1 MTSSS
6 SSSVKNPGKV
16 AESTPNQSNLLI
28 SFCNQTSSPDFSL
41 GIFEPAS
48 KTSRWID
55 FSGLDDEYRNGIA
68 GVCGIARVGEN
79 FIVATQG
86 ASPILAIIDI
96 AEAKISQQFALHKCR
111 DPHSIVCSG
120 GYVYL
125 TSTGTNEIYRIY
137 LDENQF
143 GEEELFWSYPEVSYE
158 QDEIHLNGL
167 TVDNGNLIASCF
179 GPRNAEGSW
188 DSEGRV
194 FYVESGRT
202 VIDALRQPHS
212 PIVSNDRLLVAE
224 SAAFK
229 VRVYRKTA
237 DTRWDPER
245 VISLSGYARGL
256 ALSGDELVVGISASR
271 ELSRSQGKFLYAKQS
286 EPMDSKLVAV
296 DLRTGDTSW
305 FLDILLYGREPYD
318 LCAIDH
324 QADLLSETESLRSR
338 IRNMEYWVA
347 RNAADMGMMHD
358 QLNSLEA
365 VDSELVSVIIPTY
378 DRAIYLGDSI
388 RSVLAQTYSN
398 LELIVVD
405 DGSTDDTEAIVGEFQ
420 DPRLRYVRQPNR
432 GRSNA
437 RNHALS
443 LASGKFITFLDSDD
457 LYLPDKIRLQVNYLK
472 THPATGMVYTC
483 AHCIDEQGEML
494 SHQYQASVSGLIYE
508 SIAFFTPVTITL
520 PTVMTYREV
529 LDKVG
534 NFDEK
539 MHRFEDTDMWRR
551 ISKYC
556 RIDAMQEYTCL
567 LRTHEDN
574 SLLNQKPDVIAA
586 ALDYYAAKILEEDA
600 EVKIQVRRTG
610 LSNLYRYYGHA
621 FLSVPAFSAKGRKLM
636 EISRSYDSALSVP
649 FPRNSVHGRIF
660 WSLYTRSRLGVFV
673 DWTTNWLRRIARFVY
688 PRARFVY
695 AHMLNFAYQIF
706 SKIRRL
712 VFKR

>member
-1 MTSSS
+1 MTP
-6 SSSVKNPGKV
+6 VPTHY
-16 AESTPNQSNLLI
+16 ESTGGNETLSKSTANSLLI
-28 SFCNQTSSPDFSL
+28 SFCNQSSSPDFSL
-41 GIFEPAS
+41 CLFDRTDR
-48 KTSRWID
+48 TSRWIS
-55 FSGLDDEYRNGIA
+55 FTELEAQYRSGFA
-68 GVCGIARVGEN
+68 GVCGIARVATN
-79 FIVATQG
+79 AVVATQG
-86 ASPILAIIDI
+86 ASPLLAIIDVSKATI
-96 AEAKISQQFALHKCR
+96 LQYVELVKCR
-111 DPHSIVCSG
+111 DPHSLVYLG
-120 GYVYL
+120 GYVYVV
-125 TSTGTNEIYRIY
+125 STGTNEIYRV
-137 LDENQF
+137 LVDDEKLGN
-143 GEEELFWSYPEVSYE
+143 EELFWSYPEVSCE

-188 DSEGRV
+188 GSDGRV
-194 FYVESGRT
+194 FYIESGRT
-202 VIDALRQPHS
+202 IIDTLRQPHS
-212 PIVSNDRLLVAE
+212 PIVSNDHLLVAE

-229 VRVYRKTA
+229 VHVYRKT
-237 DTRWDPER
+237 DTRWEPER
-245 VISLSGYARGL
+245 AISLSGYTRGL

-296 DLRTGDTSW
+296 DLRTGDISW
-305 FLDILLYGREPYD
+305 FLDLLLYGREPYD
-318 LCAIDH
+318 LCAIDR
-324 QADLLSETESLRSR
+324 QADLLSETESVRNR

-358 QLNSLEA
+358 QLNSLQA

-457 LYLPDKIRLQVNYLK
+457 LYLPDKIRLQVSYLK

-494 SHQYQASVSGLIYE
+494 SHKYEASVSGLIYE

-556 RIDAMQEYTCL
+556 RIDAIQEYTCL

-586 ALDYYAAKILEEDA
+586 ALDYYAAKILKEDS